1 MAASQTA
8 PTMLQLGATAA
19 PAELLYKTRDFK
31 DKVQEYIEVLEGLFT
46 ERVGEEG
53 EACRLCLKELQAGLS
68 GSLVLQ
74 ATWTVMGRPL
84 EPCIVKLDKAA
95 SLAEE
100 HKFHTEA
107 QELLKEY
114 VPRVIG
120 QYNLEA
126 TGDAKGGVAY
136 ELAGACWFMH
146 ELMDLDDQVTV
157 KSLKDKYKKEEARQ
171 TMDGLYTEW
180 DDLLWGIYSEFG
192 ILSRFHPKSGDLGAI
207 WLIDFDKLAWH
218 HVLRDIAKMMSI
230 VLFQYTLVAELAELT
245 ALMQLV
251 EHLFEDPQSGR
262 LSQAGEHSSK
272 FSLHQLPDFA
282 PACCSPKLRLV
293 RYTLRQLWGFASA
306 LVARYGPSAHPLDS
320 HAVAL
325 WVPLLMY
332 AIKTLHWHATSDQK
346 RVALHV
352 ARILARRIAALL
364 ENPSLANE
372 QAERAK
378 RQPRDEPL
386 GSPLDGAVW
395 LARGQR
401 VEVCVLGTWHA
412 GVVDA
417 FDISARKHIFKD
429 NSPAGPVDLSDG
441 AVQWRLLPRFP
452 GCDAGRPRM
461 GYASWALHTLPSDA
475 VQEVW
480 SLQAEHASAGELQGG
495 SALLDGVYVVL
506 RRPDLPPLP
515 DHAEDSWEWSLHVG
529 EKEMAPS
536 LMMQARGSG
545 SVCAN
550 AGCQLTPGWL
560 LVHASHSRWLR
571 QESADA
577 PWELRPSRA
586 DRSAGDGLHDIT
598 LDKAVLPVKVEP
610 LSAVFMY
617 RHELR
622 VAVVQGGA
630 SQPTK
635 PPGSAPCLWEGVI
648 SGFDVNSG
656 GFHVRPVCSVQH
668 CADQGLLDISHG
680 VPEFTRSRVMG
691 PPQGMLSPGSSP
703 GAAAAGVGGCSG
715 PPRNNDVDVS
725 SAQSA
730 CSADSAMPTSTRP
743 FCQAEWPT
751 VGCGLA
757 VTLSLTNHIV
767 LPEADYGPGTSLFVP
782 TAFGGWTTATT
793 RRPTTSAESTLRL
806 GYFGHASRLMACE
819 DFAHA
824 RRAFRRSVVA
834 SHSTITDL
842 LSGCLLDTKKHLMSL
857 TLVELEALQPLWTSA
872 ARDRASKLGLEELD
886 DAAAAADAH
895 MDESCAFQIGS
906 FFDES
911 PADRSTACLSPCTYL
926 LIAGPAMGKST
937 LMRQVA
943 LQCAESSSSP
953 FVPILIPAAD
963 LAKKM
968 SERASTVSPGVINDY
983 LHAVHGGGSWQYRFL
998 CQVLRMRQALI
1009 LIDGLDE
1016 AGGMGGKIEEWICE
1030 HLALE
1035 GHRVVLTSRP
1045 GGVRLERVS
1054 PVMDVALKLEPL
1066 TVEQQNEMVKKRIC
1080 AGDQADAL
1088 VQELASHR
1096 DISGNPLMLSLLISV
1111 YQRHSALPEKS
1122 LELYRTVLKGMTEGV
1137 ERKHRKGRMTE
1148 GLPSGGG
1155 NPGSPEVSQALRR
1168 VAFHHHRRAQ
1178 RQITSSSV
1186 AEALAGSGFA
1196 ETTGWQAVLRA
1207 ALCGHFAPLTVLKHE
1222 AEGWEL
1228 MFSHLTFQE
1237 YFCAELMAE
1246 VLSGPDGAEELP
1258 PFEELLNEQRWWRVL
1273 EFLRDGGHHSALVA
1287 HYGDL
1292 AQELAHEVKHH
1303 PALQSFCG
1311 IPLARDLLEAYHLP
1325 EVDLS
1330 SRILGLLGT
1339 LVLADVLPQ
1348 ASLGTLKVPGNN
1360 IEADGA
1366 KALTVALTPNEE
1378 GVFSGSLNTL
1388 DLGENQIG
1396 PEGAKAL
1403 AVALTPN
1410 AEGVFNTSLNTL
1422 SLAGNGIRLVN
1433 DIGPEGAKALAVALT
1448 PNEEGVF
1455 NTSLNTLDLGQ
1466 NGIEDEGAKALAVA
1480 LTPNAEGV
1488 VNTSLNT
1495 LNVWR
1500 NAVQLEGARALVD
1513 AVKQRNAPIKL
1524 NGSLLDVEAL
1534 DLTYQRLKP
1543 EDALLLANDLV
1554 FNGSLNTLNLW
1565 FNKIGDEG
1573 AKALAVALTPNAE
1586 GVFNTSLNSLYLA
1599 CENLQTFSL

>member
-192 ILSRFHPKSGDLGAI
+192 ILSRFHPKSGDLVGVPSPNLPQDNRGKDLFAMYDLVKLLEQKVLCSEVDLHPSSFFHDHPEQWAEAKPDFARLQRQLRAADSVAALFRGWQPLCAWSHGDLHGDNILIDVQGAI

-656 GFHVRPVCSVQH
+656 GFHVRP
-668 CADQGLLDISHG
+668 
-680 VPEFTRSRVMG
+680 
-691 PPQGMLSPGSSP
+691 
-703 GAAAAGVGGCSG
+703 
-715 PPRNNDVDVS
+715 
-725 SAQSA
+725 
-730 CSADSAMPTSTRP
+730 
-743 FCQAEWPT
+743 AEWPT

-1287 HYGDL
+1287 HYGVAKLSMSLADVSQFGWEHLLGSLLREDHLNEVVLSGERFSGFAAEALIKGIRQNSSLEVLDVHWRMDRFPGTGDL

-1348 ASLGTLKVPGNN
+1348 ASLGTLKVP
-1360 IEADGA
+1360 
-1366 KALTVALTPNEE
+1366 
-1378 GVFSGSLNTL
+1378 
-1388 DLGENQIG
+1388 
-1396 PEGAKAL
+1396 
-1403 AVALTPN
+1403 
-1410 AEGVFNTSLNTL
+1410 
-1422 SLAGNGIRLVN
+1422 
-1433 DIGPEGAKALAVALT
+1433 
-1448 PNEEGVF
+1448 
-1455 NTSLNTLDLGQ
+1455 
-1466 NGIEDEGAKALAVA
+1466 
-1480 LTPNAEGV
+1480 
-1488 VNTSLNT
+1488 
-1495 LNVWR
+1495 
-1500 NAVQLEGARALVD
+1500 
-1513 AVKQRNAPIKL
+1513 
-1524 NGSLLDVEAL
+1524 
-1534 DLTYQRLKP
+1534 
-1543 EDALLLANDLV
+1543 
-1554 FNGSLNTLNLW
+1554 
-1565 FNKIGDEG
+1565 
-1573 AKALAVALTPNAE
+1573 
-1586 GVFNTSLNSLYLA
+1586 
-1599 CENLQTFSL
+1599 